1 MAIHDRMALALTLA
15 GGVWFAACSES
26 TPTPTGSAMAAA
38 PGSATARRVAT
49 NTAPQISSVSLQPS
63 RPQPGTTVQA
73 RAEASDADG
82 DAVRVRYEWHAAGGR
97 VGGGGQ
103 DGSLLVPEQ
112 LRKGAVL
119 IVSAVASDGHAESEP
134 ATANVRIGNREPA
147 VTGIRFEPTDGIK
160 PGETVVAVA
169 DGEDPDGDDL
179 DFHYEWRV
187 GEAVQS
193 GDRERFD
200 TSKLKRGDRI
210 TVRVVASDGE
220 DESTPVESRYL
231 ELGNSA
237 PTIASLPSAGM
248 GADGVYH
255 YGVEASDPDG
265 DRNLRF
271 RLAKAP
277 EGARVDPLLGEITWK
292 PSLAQAGVHPIEV
305 IVSDGRGGETKQTFE
320 VTVREVIEQAEAS
333 GTTPPASPAP

>member
-1 MAIHDRMALALTLA
+1 
-15 GGVWFAACSES
+15 
-26 TPTPTGSAMAAA
+26 MAAA
-38 PGSATARRVAT
+38 PGTTTARRVAN

-73 RAEASDADG
+73 HADATDADG
-82 DAVRVRYEWHAAGGR
+82 DAVRVRYEWHADGGR
-97 VGGGGQ
+97 VSGGQ

-112 LRKGAVL
+112 LGKGAVL
-119 IVSAVASDGHAESEP
+119 IVSAIASDGRAESEP

-147 VTGIRFEPTDGIK
+147 VTAVRFEPTDGIK
-160 PGETVVAVA
+160 PGETVIAVA
-169 DGEDPDGDDL
+169 EGADPDGDEL

-200 TSKLKRGDRI
+200 TSKMKRGERLS
-210 TVRVVASDGE
+210 VRVVASDGE
-220 DESTPVESRYL
+220 DESTPVESQYL

-237 PTIASLPSAGM
+237 PTIVSLPSAGM

-277 EGARVDPLLGEITWK
+277 EGAKVDPLLGEITWK
-292 PSLAQAGVHPIEV
+292 PSLSQAGVHPIEV
-305 IVSDGRGGETKQTFE
+305 VVSDGRGGEAKQTFE
-320 VTVREVIEQAEAS
+320 VTVREVVEQAEAS
-333 GTTPPASPAP
+333 GTPPPASPAP